1 MGPGMGRP
9 SLKGHYVQCAMSNV
23 QCAMSLT
30 HRALCAM
37 SLTQRALCAMY
48 GQRFFGHG
56 REMLA
61 CEGNRQTRD
70 LDSWALS
77 GRDEGKLALRF
88 ERCDQRMKN
97 TIKHIKHHQF
107 MNCLHCVHCFWA
119 IWDTG
124 MDWTGMATTAT
135 TVPENC
141 VPSNINCDPP
151 PSTPQQK
158 KQKN

>member
-9 SLKGHYVQCAMSNV
+9 SLKGHCVQCAMSNV

-48 GQRFFGHG
+48 GRRFFGHG

-70 LDSWALS
+70 LDSWGLS
-77 GRDEGKLALRF
+77 RKDEGKLALRF

-97 TIKHIKHHQF
+97 TIRNGSTTNSWTAYTVYTTSEQ
-107 MNCLHCVHCFWA
+107 NETLDLTGLVWPQQQLLCLKIVSPP
-119 IWDTG
+119 TKNV
-124 MDWTGMATTAT
+124 TT
-135 TVPENC
+135 
-141 VPSNINCDPP
+141 PP
-151 PSTPQQK
+151 PPPTK
-158 KQKN
+158 ETDN